1 MTKLVTKLADYSEHW
16 IRTMISDSKT
26 TIPEEARDLTDI
38 TNPEVSV
45 DEPEEL
51 LVSQQ
56 KLVYSAIT
64 VGAVSGCI
72 IPS

>member
-1 MTKLVTKLADYSEHW
+1 
-16 IRTMISDSKT
+16 MISDSKT